1 MNSRRKTKNSL
12 LPLSFEEQMGWN
24 LYSISIAITIILL
37 SNGFFMGNH
46 GLNGDFGLD
55 YCIDADSDTPFLG
68 FSFNNTDTFEITKG
82 GFFGCELG
90 HLNGQLMLRWGL
102 YLLNPNQEVPDGKFP
117 SITILVLNHEN
128 YRHFVNGNAY
138 GFSNTGLLQLSSEIE
153 SPFDYSGVC
162 CKAQSFTHYDWKH
175 VELHSDSYFF
185 VISMQYNA
193 SDDSV
198 LPFGKHTHNPDES
211 HAYEIGY
218 NIDIDYKD

>member
-1 MNSRRKTKNSL
+1 MNSARKTKNSL
-12 LPLSFEEQMGWN
+12 LPLSFEGQMGWN
-24 LYSISIAITIILL
+24 VYSIPMAITIIIL
-37 SNGFFMGNH
+37 SNGFFMGYH

-68 FSFNNTDTFEITKG
+68 FSFNNTGTFEITKG
-82 GFFGCELG
+82 GFFACEIG

-102 YLLNPNQEVPDGKFP
+102 YLLNPNQEVPEGKFP
-117 SITILVLNHEN
+117 SVTILVLNHEN
-128 YRHFVNGNAY
+128 YRYFVNGNLY
-138 GFSNTGLLQLSSEIE
+138 GFSNTGLLQLISEIE
-153 SPFDYSGVC
+153 SPFDYFLFFWIAHS
-162 CKAQSFTHYDWKH
+162 STHYDWKH

-193 SDDSV
+193 SDYSV
-198 LPFGKHTHNPDES
+198 LPFGKYTHNPDES